1 MSNANPL
8 LFPPEYQIQLQSAQD
23 RLDEYVIK
31 MAPGRPISS
40 ADGAFQQRQ
49 LWQGVILQ
57 LLRLPAP
64 VFLVGWRDFLKFV
77 NQHRKGAFSPM
88 YIHRFRE
95 ETQLGINDRRNFERL
110 LHLAYVT
117 ADASVRA
124 LSLKQLDMNQIMSL
138 LPSED
143 MRQKFI
149 EFYDL

>member
-1 MSNANPL
+1 MSNPI
-8 LFPPEYQIQLQSAQD
+8 LFPPEFQIQLQAAQD

-57 LLRLPAP
+57 LLKQPGP
-64 VFLVGWRDFLKFV
+64 VFLRGWTDFLNFV
-77 NQHRKGAFSPM
+77 HQHRAGAFSPA

-110 LHLAYVT
+110 LHLAYVS
-117 ADASVRA
+117 ADPKVR
-124 LSLKQLDMNQIMSL
+124 SLAMKQVDMNMILSQ
-138 LPSED
+138 LPTED
-143 MRQKFI
+143 MRQKFV
-149 EFYDL
+149 EFYSL